1 MEIYIFLISFMA
13 TLLSV
18 MSGGGASTI
27 NIPSFLAL
35 GISLPLASSM
45 QKVASVFWVI
55 PSGLRYLKGKKIDWI
70 LLGTISIIGLTG
82 VYFGVNTILVLP
94 KRFFEIVIGIIIVS
108 LIIYSFFKKDF
119 GEEKI
124 SNKKTTIFEKIM
136 FVPISFIFGFYES
149 FFGAGNGIFFTT
161 FINKIKGY
169 GLKES
174 LGYYFLAS
182 WLWNVYASYLFIK
195 NGYFVISFMIAIVL
209 GSFLGAML
217 GSWYAARKSNTYVK
231 RIFQIMGTALA
242 LKLFIG
248 I

>member
-1 MEIYIFLISFMA
+1 
-13 TLLSV
+13 

-35 GISLPLASSM
+35 GIPLPLASSM

-70 LLGTISIIGLTG
+70 LLGMLSIIGMVG
-82 VYFGVNTILVLP
+82 VYFGVNTILTLP
-94 KRFFEIVIGIIIVS
+94 KRSFEILIGVVILI
-108 LIIYSFFKKDF
+108 LIIYSFIQKSF

-124 SNKKTTIFEKIM
+124 VDTQKTGFAKIIFA
-136 FVPISFIFGFYES
+136 PASFFFGFYEG

-161 FINKIKGY
+161 FINKLRGY

-182 WLWNVYASYLFIK
+182 WLWNVYASYLFIRK
-195 NGYFVISFMIAIVL
+195 GYFVFGLMIAIIL
-209 GSFLGAML
+209 GSFMGAML
-217 GSWYAARKSNTYVK
+217 GSWYASRKSNTYVK
-231 RIFQIMGTALA
+231 RIFQIMGTVLA
-242 LKLFIG
+242 IKLLIG